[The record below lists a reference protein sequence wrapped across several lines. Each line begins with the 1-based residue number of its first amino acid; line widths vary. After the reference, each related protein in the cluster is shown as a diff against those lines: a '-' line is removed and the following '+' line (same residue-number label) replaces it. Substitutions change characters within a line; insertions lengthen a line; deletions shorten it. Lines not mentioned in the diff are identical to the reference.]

1 MPLPTHIHGQ
11 GLFHQRK
18 RGMSSHGEA
27 MCSAGEF
34 ISSNVGVSFIFMV
47 YGTKKNAVAE
57 WLIQANGHYD
67 GFPVLHG

>member
-1 MPLPTHIHGQ
+1 
-11 GLFHQRK
+11 
-18 RGMSSHGEA
+18 

-34 ISSNVGVSFIFMV
+34 ISSIVGVSFIFMV